1 MSPGLKTH
9 LIVTQL
15 YEFFKDEH
23 LSSTKWSES
32 ETMMHVSNKPGKLP
46 AQQCTTQ
53 FQTMLDLYT
62 EESWPTKGPYKDS
75 LNGLNKNPY
84 PGSSKGLKKAVR
96 KIIKR
101 L

>member
-23 LSSTKWSES
+23 LSRTKWSES

-46 AQQCTTQ
+46 AQQCTIQ
-53 FQTMLDLYT
+53 FQTMFELCT
-62 EESWPTKGPYKDS
+62 EES
-75 LNGLNKNPY
+75 L
-84 PGSSKGLKKAVR
+84 GLKKAL
-96 KIIKR
+96 KKT